1 MTALDFYNKYRGDN
15 SLEKANEVLYV
26 IVHTVYLADGVYK
39 FEIRDS
45 WKSKLGVRFIDDF
58 EDFWRYIRKQYTT
71 FADPTLVDA
80 LKKEEKI
87 RSDGIRISTLLR
99 FEMDFQLIECVE
111 QGKQF
116 QKDAFREYICEKY
129 SRAFSHYLDKLE
141 KNEIQYIKDF
151 SALGR
156 ALLPYKEKIQN
167 IYEKFCRANETTLQ
181 DFQNRPVNFVAKEKA
196 AEVTA
201 PPEPKKIA
209 STEEPLKDSTDVTD
223 YKKIIKNLEEK
234 LHASQDYEMVMSG
247 LEDKVRRLERDI
259 SEYRRQRDEAREYSA
274 KEYARGIKTLFGS
287 LNDARHSKIVD
298 YFYKLMSEKN
308 IDDNLRSYLE
318 NFFMALAECE
328 ITPILQGVEIGNIPE
343 NKLTADYNL
352 DFDKSDYDADKTQVK
367 YVGWKY
373 KNTILEKPTLTKK

>member
-1 MTALDFYNKYRGDN
+1 MTTSEFYDRFKGDN
-15 SLEKANEVLYV
+15 SLEKVNEALY
-26 IVHTVYLADGVYK
+26 IIIHTVYLEDEVNYK
-39 FEIRDS
+39 LEIMKN
-45 WKSKLGVRFIDDF
+45 WKRKLGEGYLPDS
-58 EDFWRYIRKQYTT
+58 FWKYIIMQYKS
-71 FADPTLVDA
+71 FADVKLVEP
-80 LKKEEKI
+80 LK
-87 RSDGIRISTLLR
+87 SGIPFSSESTVIFTLLH
-99 FEMDFQLIECVE
+99 FEMDLKLVECAL

-116 QKDAFREYICEKY
+116 QKNEFREYIYEKY
-129 SRAFSHYLDKLE
+129 SQACCTYLNRVE
-141 KNEIQYIKDF
+141 EYEIQYIKDF
-151 SALGR
+151 GALGR

-167 IYEKFCRANETTLQ
+167 IYEKFWRANEATLENFKNPNAK
-181 DFQNRPVNFVAKEKA
+181 FQQKETADTIA
-196 AEVTA
+196 AA
-201 PPEPKKIA
+201 AEPKKIA
-209 STEEPLKDSTDVTD
+209 STEETLKDSTDVTD

-234 LHASQDYEMVMSG
+234 LHASQDYEIVMSG

-274 KEYARGIKTLFGS
+274 KEYERGIKTLFGS

-298 YFYKLMSEKN
+298 YFYKLMSEKD